1 MTERIRIID
10 AKEHVNE
17 EVKIGAW
24 LTDKRSSG
32 KIAFLQLRDGSA
44 YFQGVVSKADVPE
57 DVFSLAKEL
66 RQESSM
72 WITGVIHQDS
82 RSHFG
87 YEIEVR
93 NIELVGDSHDYPIS
107 PKEHGI
113 EFLLDHRHLWLRSKR
128 QFAIQQIRNEMIRA
142 TFEFFNNEGFIK
154 MDPPILTDS
163 APEGTTELFE
173 TDYFDKK
180 AYLSQSG
187 QLYAEAGAMAYG
199 KVFTCGPVFRA
210 EKSKTRRHLTE
221 FWMIEPEMAFC
232 HQEESLKVQERYVAY
247 LVQSVLDNCAY
258 PLHLLDR
265 DPEVLKQYTKLPY
278 PRITYK
284 QAIKMLQDAGMDVK
298 YGDDFGSPE
307 ETYLSDQFD
316 QPVFVLNYPKTIKP
330 FYMLTDPEDDQ
341 QYVCADMLAPEGYGE
356 IIGGSERE
364 TDYDTLKNAIEHA
377 GLDLDE
383 YEWYLDLRKYGS
395 VPHSGFGLGLE
406 RAITWVCKLDHLREA
421 IPFPRMINRLKP

>member
-1 MTERIRIID
+1 MTEQIRIID

-57 DVFSLAKEL
+57 EVFSLAKEL

-221 FWMIEPEMAFC
+221 FWMIETEMAFC

>member
-1 MTERIRIID
+1 MTEQIRIID

-32 KIAFLQLRDGSA
+32 KITFLQLRDGSA

-57 DVFSLAKEL
+57 EVFSLAKEL

>member
-1 MTERIRIID
+1 MTEQIRIID

-32 KIAFLQLRDGSA
+32 KISFLQLRDGSA

-57 DVFSLAKEL
+57 EVFSLAKEL